1 MPQTRPTAAAAGLTV
16 AITGPTGGI
25 GLALVD
31 ALEKTKEVK
40 RIVGMARSSFDPAER
55 GWKKT
60 EYLKGNVLDRKAVD
74 DLVKG
79 ADVVVH
85 LAFII
90 MGDPEESR
98 KVNLDGSRN
107 VFESAIA
114 SRKAKRLVY
123 TSSVSAYGFHE
134 DNPTPL
140 TEDIEPRGTDRFYY
154 SAQKAE
160 LEATLAEL
168 LKGKTST
175 AAYVFRPC
183 IVSGP
188 DALLLVENLVPLTP
202 GAKLPGPL
210 ASVFD
215 ALPLLKPVIVD
226 PGVPMQLVHQDDV
239 ASALKAA
246 VLGKGEPGVYNLA
259 GEGEL
264 TMSKVADELGWYSVP
279 LPEVAVDVAAELVAR
294 IPFAPPEARWVDAF
308 RIPVTMST
316 EKARKQLRWRPRYD
330 ALQTLRETIVAARD
344 RGLLR

>member
-1 MPQTRPTAAAAGLTV
+1 V

-31 ALEKTKEVK
+31 ALEKTKEIK
-40 RIVGMARSSFDPAER
+40 RIVGMARAPFDPAAR

-60 EYLKGNVLDRKAVD
+60 EYLEGNVLDRKAVD
-74 DLVKG
+74 NLVKG

-90 MGDPEESR
+90 MGDPEECR
-98 KVNLDGSRN
+98 KVNLQGSRN

-123 TSSVSAYGFHE
+123 TSSVAAYGFHP
-134 DNPTPL
+134 DNPTLL

-160 LEATLAEL
+160 LEVTLNGL

-175 AAYVFRPC
+175 ATYVFRPC

-188 DALLLVENLVPLTP
+188 DALLLVENLLPLTP
-202 GAKLPGPL
+202 AARLPGLL
-210 ASVFD
+210 ASMFD
-215 ALPLLKPVIVD
+215 AIPFLKPVIVD

-239 ASALKAA
+239 ARALKSA
-246 VLGKGEPGVYNLA
+246 VLGRGEPGVYNLA
-259 GEGEL
+259 AEGEL
-264 TMSKVADELGWYSVP
+264 TMSDIADELGWYSLP
-279 LPEVAVDVAAELVAR
+279 LPEVAVDIAAELVAR
-294 IPFAPPEARWVDAF
+294 IPFAPPEARWIDAF
-308 RIPVTMST
+308 RIPVMMST
-316 EKARKQLRWRPRYD
+316 AKARRQLRWRPRYN
-330 ALQTLRETIVAARD
+330 ALETLRETIGTARD

>member
-1 MPQTRPTAAAAGLTV
+1 MPQARSTTAAGLTV

-279 LPEVAVDVAAELVAR
+279 LPDVAIGVAAELVAR

>member
-1 MPQTRPTAAAAGLTV
+1 LT
-16 AITGPTGGI
+16 
-25 GLALVD
+25 
-31 ALEKTKEVK
+31 
-40 RIVGMARSSFDPAER
+40 
-55 GWKKT
+55 
-60 EYLKGNVLDRKAVD
+60 
-74 DLVKG
+74 
-79 ADVVVH
+79 VVVH

-90 MGDPEESR
+90 MGDLEESR
-98 KVNLDGSRN
+98 KVNLQGSRN

-123 TSSVSAYGFHE
+123 TSSVSAYGFHR

-140 TEDIEPRGTDRFYY
+140 TGDIEPRGTDRFYY

-160 LEATLAEL
+160 LEVTLAGL

-188 DALLLVENLVPLTP
+188 DALLLVENLVPFTP

-215 ALPLLKPVIVD
+215 AIPFLKPVIVD

-239 ASALKAA
+239 ASALKSA
-246 VLGKGEPGVYNLA
+246 VLGRGEPGVYNLA

-264 TMSKVADELGWYSVP
+264 TMSKIADELGWYSVP
-279 LPEVAVDVAAELVAR
+279 LPGVAVDVAAELVAR
-294 IPFAPPEARWVDAF
+294 IPFAPPEARWIDAL
-308 RIPVTMST
+308 RIPVMMST
-316 EKARKQLRWRPRYD
+316 AKARKQLRWRPRYN
-330 ALQTLRETIVAARD
+330 ALETLRETILAARD